1 MAQVEKKESNR
12 LYKGE
17 WVGDTY
23 HMRCTD
29 GIEVSF
35 NLGLASVKQHD
46 NLKRYGAEVK
56 CNRFFAVSIE
66 EFPTLKARQEEGR
79 RRFLEWQEHVYSGSD
94 DWNMPKK
101 SGLSRGPS
109 EGDVTEAL
117 DRAYPGKGQVLFTR
131 KRDELKGDKTPELAT
146 IETVKYWLATKQV
159 ATAWADIQAE
169 RKARAAQ
176 ALTTDADDEVAR
188 LLAGE

>member
-1 MAQVEKKESNR
+1 MQVEKKESNR

-29 GIEVSF
+29 GVEVNF
-35 NLGLASVKQHD
+35 NLGRASVKQHD

-66 EFPTLKARQEEGR
+66 EFPTLKARMEEGR
-79 RRFLEWQEHVYSGSD
+79 RRFMEWQEWVYAGND
-94 DWNMPKK
+94 EWAMPKK
-101 SGLSRGPS
+101 GGLTRGPS
-109 EGDVTEAL
+109 RDDCVEAL
-117 DRAYPGKGQVLFTR
+117 NRAYPGKGELAFERRLNETR
-131 KRDELKGDKTPELAT
+131 GDKTPELAT
-146 IETVKYWLATKQV
+146 IENVKYWLQTKQV
-159 ATAWADIQAE
+159 AAAWAEIQAE
-169 RKARAAQ
+169 RKAKSAESFG
-176 ALTTDADDEVAR
+176 DADDEVAR